1 MDRNEPIIVVGAGA
15 FGLSTVFHLSQAG
28 YTNISV
34 FEQDSQVPPRQSAAN
49 DINKIVR
56 AEYEDPFYT
65 ELTVVCP
72 MSLHFRIFCDNRKVH

>member
-28 YTNISV
+28 YTNLSV

-65 ELTVVCP
+65 ELTVVCQISP
-72 MSLHFRIFCDNRKVH
+72 SFQIFCGNRNIH